1 MKIISNQTGIAPVTK
16 SVTASLNDTPA
27 KPQSGRA
34 TTTRDKESQA
44 PLQAAQQQLR
54 EMPEVDAT
62 YVNTMKDA
70 LKAGRLQVDT
80 DTLAQA
86 LMDFYRS

>member
-1 MKIISNQTGIAPVTK
+1 MKITRNETGIAPVAK
-16 SVTASLNDTPA
+16 SVTASLNDAPTTS
-27 KPQSGRA
+27 KNERA
-34 TTTRDKESQA
+34 ATRTESQA
-44 PLQAAQQQLR
+44 QGPMQAAQQQLR

-62 YVNTMKDA
+62 FVSAMQDA

-86 LMDFYRS
+86 MMDFYRS

>member
-1 MKIISNQTGIAPVTK
+1 MKITRNEPGVAPVTK
-16 SVTASLNDTPA
+16 PVTTSLNDTPVA
-27 KPQSGRA
+27 QGKTPVVKADEQSVQG
-34 TTTRDKESQA
+34 
-44 PLQAAQQQLR
+44 PMQAAAQQLR

-62 YVNTMKDA
+62 FVSAMQDA

-86 LMDFYRS
+86 MMDFYRS